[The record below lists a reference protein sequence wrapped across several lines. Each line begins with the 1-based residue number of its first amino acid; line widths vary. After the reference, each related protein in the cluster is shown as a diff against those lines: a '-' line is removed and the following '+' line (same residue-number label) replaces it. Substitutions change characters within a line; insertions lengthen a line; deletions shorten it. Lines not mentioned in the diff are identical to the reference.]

1 MWDLIPTSLLGF
13 ITSSGV
19 LWIDIVTY
27 TLNGLILACCVAIAI
42 WLGVHF
48 RKTVLR
54 RRLMHRLLQA
64 MTPS

>member
-27 TLNGLILACCVAIAI
+27 TLNGLILACCAAIAI

-54 RRLMHRLLQA
+54 DPA
-64 MTPS
+64 KDD